1 MKQQYSIFVEGE
13 ADKRFISQLILVLLD
28 GKTVEDH
35 IFVTN
40 GWKSLV
46 TPAKETLYINQM
58 NKTSDNGGVNLVIFD
73 ADDDIDDRR
82 NDLLSWKKRHGVDFE
97 LFLMPDDHTPGELE
111 DLLVG
116 IINPENKPVFDCWKK
131 YEESLSHVS
140 IPWRN
145 GEPLTIPAKKTKIYA
160 YLETLLGKSRK
171 QKELIKENKRD
182 YTNKNHWNLK
192 ADTIRQLSDFLVKN
206 LK

>member
-46 TPAKETLYINQM
+46 TTAKETLYINQM

-82 NDLLSWKKRHGVDFE
+82 NDLLSWKKN
-97 LFLMPDDHTPGELE
+97 M
-111 DLLVG
+111 
-116 IINPENKPVFDCWKK
+116 
-131 YEESLSHVS
+131 
-140 IPWRN
+140 
-145 GEPLTIPAKKTKIYA
+145 A
-160 YLETLLGKSRK
+160 
-171 QKELIKENKRD
+171 
-182 YTNKNHWNLK
+182 
-192 ADTIRQLSDFLVKN
+192 
-206 LK
+206 